1 MLDKNVKV
9 ITMSGEKNQAILPI
23 LRSVYQDLTKSEQR
37 IAGYIME
44 NAAKIMEQTIP
55 ELAANTKSSEI
66 TISRFCK
73 KLGFSGLQGLKI
85 ALAAE
90 LSTAGEMEFR
100 EIGEKDTDEQVA
112 AKVFQNIMDG
122 LQDTLKILDFQQV
135 AKAVQVLQG
144 ARRVAVYGFGNSATV
159 CKDIETRFMRFGMA
173 IQAYEDMSQQLT
185 SASLLT
191 DADVVIAVSHTG
203 ATIKLLEAVRVA
215 KRAGA
220 RVIVITSYAQSNLA
234 KLGDVVLTGMG
245 REVHYSSESV
255 ASRLI
260 HMAISDVLYTA
271 LARSNPQSY
280 HENIA
285 KMRSV
290 IAETRE

>member
-1 MLDKNVKV
+1 MN
-9 ITMSGEKNQAILPI
+9 GEKNQAVLPI

-37 IAGYIME
+37 IASYIME
-44 NAAKIMEQTIP
+44 NAARIMEQTIP
-55 ELAANTKSSEI
+55 ELAGNTKSSEI

-73 KLGFSGLQGLKI
+73 KLGFSGLQALKI

-90 LSTAGEMEFR
+90 LSNAGDMEFR
-100 EIGEKDTDEQVA
+100 EIGDKDTDEQVA

-144 ARRVAVYGFGNSATV
+144 ARRVAVYGYGNSATV
-159 CKDIETRFMRFGMA
+159 CQDIETRFMRFGMV
-173 IQAYEDMSQQLT
+173 IQAYADMSQQLT

-191 DADVVIAVSHTG
+191 KEDVVIAVSHTG

-220 RVIVITSYAQSNLA
+220 SVIVITSYAQSNLA

-260 HMAISDVLYTA
+260 HMAITDVLYTA
-271 LARSNPQSY
+271 MARSNPESY
-280 HENIA
+280 HDNIA

-290 IAETRE
+290 IADTRE

>member
-1 MLDKNVKV
+1 MN
-9 ITMSGEKNQAILPI
+9 GEKNQAVLPI

-37 IAGYIME
+37 IASYIME
-44 NAAKIMEQTIP
+44 NAAMIMEQTIP
-55 ELAANTKSSEI
+55 ELAGNTKSSEI

-73 KLGFSGLQGLKI
+73 KLGFSGLQALKI

-90 LSTAGEMEFR
+90 LSNAGEMEFR
-100 EIGEKDTDEQVA
+100 EIGDKDTDEQVA

-135 AKAVQVLQG
+135 AKAVQVLQR
-144 ARRVAVYGFGNSATV
+144 ARRVAVYGYGNSATV
-159 CKDIETRFMRFGMA
+159 CQDIETRFMRFGMV
-173 IQAYEDMSQQLT
+173 IQAYADMSQQLT

-191 DADVVIAVSHTG
+191 KEDVVIAVSHTG

-220 RVIVITSYAQSNLA
+220 TVIVITSYAQSNLA

-260 HMAISDVLYTA
+260 HMAITDVLYTA
-271 LARSNPQSY
+271 MARSNPESY
-280 HENIA
+280 HANIA

-290 IAETRE
+290 IADTRE

>member
-1 MLDKNVKV
+1 M
-9 ITMSGEKNQAILPI
+9 TGEKNQAVLPI

-37 IAGYIME
+37 IASYIME
-44 NAAKIMEQTIP
+44 NAARIMEQTIP
-55 ELAANTKSSEI
+55 ELAGNTKSSEI

-73 KLGFSGLQGLKI
+73 KLGFSGLQALKI

-90 LSTAGEMEFR
+90 LSNAGEMEFR
-100 EIGEKDTDEQVA
+100 EIGDKDTEEQVA

-135 AKAVQVLQG
+135 AKAVQVLQK
-144 ARRVAVYGFGNSATV
+144 ARRVAVYGYGNSATV
-159 CKDIETRFMRFGMA
+159 CQDIETRFMRFGMV
-173 IQAYEDMSQQLT
+173 IQAYADMSQQLT

-191 DADVVIAVSHTG
+191 KEDVVIAVSHTG

-220 RVIVITSYAQSNLA
+220 AVIVITSYAQSNLA
-234 KLGDVVLTGMG
+234 KLGDVVMTGMG

-260 HMAISDVLYTA
+260 HMAITDVLYTA
-271 LARSNPQSY
+271 MARSNPESY
-280 HENIA
+280 HDNIA

-290 IAETRE
+290 IADTRE

>member
-1 MLDKNVKV
+1 M
-9 ITMSGEKNQAILPI
+9 IGEKNQAVLPI

-37 IAGYIME
+37 IASYIME
-44 NAAKIMEQTIP
+44 NAARIMEQTIP
-55 ELAANTKSSEI
+55 ELAGNTKSSEI

-73 KLGFSGLQGLKI
+73 KLGFSGLQALKI

-90 LSTAGEMEFR
+90 LSNSGEMEFR
-100 EIGEKDTDEQVA
+100 EIGDKDTEEQVA

-135 AKAVQVLQG
+135 AKAVQVLQK
-144 ARRVAVYGFGNSATV
+144 ARRVAVYGYGNSATV
-159 CKDIETRFMRFGMA
+159 CQDIETRFMRFGMV
-173 IQAYEDMSQQLT
+173 IQAYADMSQQLT

-191 DADVVIAVSHTG
+191 KEDVVIAVSHTG

-220 RVIVITSYAQSNLA
+220 PVIVITSYAQSNLA

-260 HMAISDVLYTA
+260 HMAITDVLYTA
-271 LARSNPQSY
+271 MARSNPESY
-280 HENIA
+280 HDNIA

-290 IAETRE
+290 IADTRE

>member
-1 MLDKNVKV
+1 M
-9 ITMSGEKNQAILPI
+9 TGEKNQAVLPI

-37 IAGYIME
+37 IASYIME
-44 NAAKIMEQTIP
+44 NAARIMEQTIP
-55 ELAANTKSSEI
+55 ELAGNTKSSEI

-73 KLGFSGLQGLKI
+73 KLGFSGLQALKI

-90 LSTAGEMEFR
+90 LSNAGEMEFR
-100 EIGEKDTDEQVA
+100 EIGDNDTEEQVA

-135 AKAVQVLQG
+135 AKAVQVLQK
-144 ARRVAVYGFGNSATV
+144 ARRVAVYGYGNSATV
-159 CKDIETRFMRFGMA
+159 CQDIETRFMRFGMV
-173 IQAYEDMSQQLT
+173 IQAYADMSQQLT

-191 DADVVIAVSHTG
+191 REDVVIAVSHTG

-220 RVIVITSYAQSNLA
+220 AVIVITSYAQSNLA

-260 HMAISDVLYTA
+260 HMAITDVLYTA
-271 LARSNPQSY
+271 MARSNPESY
-280 HENIA
+280 HDNIA

-290 IAETRE
+290 IADTRE

>member
-1 MLDKNVKV
+1 M
-9 ITMSGEKNQAILPI
+9 TGEKNQAVLPI

-37 IAGYIME
+37 IASYIME
-44 NAAKIMEQTIP
+44 NAARIMEQTIP
-55 ELAANTKSSEI
+55 ELAGNTKSSEI

-73 KLGFSGLQGLKI
+73 KLGFSGLQALKI

-90 LSTAGEMEFR
+90 LSNAGEMEFR
-100 EIGEKDTDEQVA
+100 EIGDKDTEEQVA

-135 AKAVQVLQG
+135 AKAVQVLQK
-144 ARRVAVYGFGNSATV
+144 ARRVAVYGYGNSATV
-159 CKDIETRFMRFGMA
+159 CQDIETRFMRFGMV
-173 IQAYEDMSQQLT
+173 IQAYADMSQQLT

-191 DADVVIAVSHTG
+191 KEDVVIAVSHTG

-215 KRAGA
+215 KRVGA
-220 RVIVITSYAQSNLA
+220 AVIVITSYAQSNLA

-260 HMAISDVLYTA
+260 HMAITDVLYTA
-271 LARSNPQSY
+271 MARSNPESY
-280 HENIA
+280 HDNIA

-290 IAETRE
+290 IADTRE

>member
-1 MLDKNVKV
+1 MN
-9 ITMSGEKNQAILPI
+9 GEKNQAVLPI

-37 IAGYIME
+37 IASYIME
-44 NAAKIMEQTIP
+44 NAARIMEQTIP
-55 ELAANTKSSEI
+55 ELAGNTKSSEI

-73 KLGFSGLQGLKI
+73 KLGFSGLQALKI

-90 LSTAGEMEFR
+90 LSNAGEMEFR
-100 EIGEKDTDEQVA
+100 EIGDKDTDEQVA

-144 ARRVAVYGFGNSATV
+144 ARRVAVYGYGNSATV
-159 CKDIETRFMRFGMA
+159 CQDIETRFMRFGMV
-173 IQAYEDMSQQLT
+173 IQAYADMSQQLT

-191 DADVVIAVSHTG
+191 KEDVVIAVSHTG

-220 RVIVITSYAQSNLA
+220 SVIVITSYAQSNLA

-260 HMAISDVLYTA
+260 HMAITDVLYTA
-271 LARSNPQSY
+271 MARSNPDSY
-280 HENIA
+280 HDNIA

-290 IAETRE
+290 IADTRE

>member
-1 MLDKNVKV
+1 MN
-9 ITMSGEKNQAILPI
+9 GEKNQAVLPI

-37 IAGYIME
+37 IASYIME
-44 NAAKIMEQTIP
+44 NAARIMEQTIP
-55 ELAANTKSSEI
+55 ELAGNTKSSEI

-73 KLGFSGLQGLKI
+73 KLGFSGLQALKI

-90 LSTAGEMEFR
+90 LSNAGEMEFR
-100 EIGEKDTDEQVA
+100 ELGDKDTEEQVA

-135 AKAVQVLQG
+135 AKAVQVLQK
-144 ARRVAVYGFGNSATV
+144 ARRVAVYGYGNSATV
-159 CKDIETRFMRFGMA
+159 CQDIETRFMRFGMV
-173 IQAYEDMSQQLT
+173 IQAYADMSMQLT

-191 DADVVIAVSHTG
+191 KEDVVIAVSHTG

-220 RVIVITSYAQSNLA
+220 SVIVITSYAQSNLA

-260 HMAISDVLYTA
+260 HMAITDVLYTA
-271 LARSNPQSY
+271 MAKSNPESY
-280 HENIA
+280 HDNIA

-290 IAETRE
+290 IADTRE

>member
-1 MLDKNVKV
+1 M
-9 ITMSGEKNQAILPI
+9 TGEKNQAVLPI

-37 IAGYIME
+37 IASYIME
-44 NAAKIMEQTIP
+44 NAAMIMEQTIP
-55 ELAANTKSSEI
+55 ELAGNTKSSEI

-73 KLGFSGLQGLKI
+73 KLGFSGLQALKI

-90 LSTAGEMEFR
+90 LSNAGEMEFR
-100 EIGEKDTDEQVA
+100 EIGDKDTDEQVA

-135 AKAVQVLQG
+135 AKAVKVLQR
-144 ARRVAVYGFGNSATV
+144 ARRVAVYGYGNSATV
-159 CKDIETRFMRFGMA
+159 CQDIETRFMRFGMV
-173 IQAYEDMSQQLT
+173 IQAYADMSQQLT

-191 DADVVIAVSHTG
+191 KEDVVIAVSHTG

-220 RVIVITSYAQSNLA
+220 TVIVITSYAQSNLA

-260 HMAISDVLYTA
+260 HMAITDVLYTA
-271 LARSNPQSY
+271 MARSNPESY
-280 HENIA
+280 HDNIA

-290 IAETRE
+290 IADTRE

>member
-1 MLDKNVKV
+1 M
-9 ITMSGEKNQAILPI
+9 TGEKNQAVLPI

-37 IAGYIME
+37 IASYIME
-44 NAAKIMEQTIP
+44 NAAMIMEQTIP
-55 ELAANTKSSEI
+55 ELAGNTKSSEI

-73 KLGFSGLQGLKI
+73 KLGFSGLQALKI

-90 LSTAGEMEFR
+90 LSNAGEMEFR
-100 EIGEKDTDEQVA
+100 EIGDKDTDEQVA

-135 AKAVQVLQG
+135 AKAVQVLQR
-144 ARRVAVYGFGNSATV
+144 ARRVAVYGYGNSATV
-159 CKDIETRFMRFGMA
+159 CRDIETRFMRFGMV
-173 IQAYEDMSQQLT
+173 IQAYADMSQQLT

-191 DADVVIAVSHTG
+191 KEDVVIAVSHTG

-220 RVIVITSYAQSNLA
+220 AVIVITSYAQSNLA

-260 HMAISDVLYTA
+260 HMAITDVLYTA
-271 LARSNPQSY
+271 MARSNPESY
-280 HENIA
+280 HDNIA

-290 IAETRE
+290 IADTRE

>member
-1 MLDKNVKV
+1 MN
-9 ITMSGEKNQAILPI
+9 GEKNQAILPI

-37 IAGYIME
+37 IASYIME
-44 NAAKIMEQTIP
+44 NAARIMEQTIP
-55 ELAANTKSSEI
+55 ELAGNTKSSEI

-73 KLGFSGLQGLKI
+73 KLGFSGLQALKI

-90 LSTAGEMEFR
+90 LSNAGEMEFR
-100 EIGEKDTDEQVA
+100 EIGDKDTEEQVA

-135 AKAVQVLQG
+135 AKAVQVLQK
-144 ARRVAVYGFGNSATV
+144 ARRVAVYGYGNSATV
-159 CKDIETRFMRFGMA
+159 CQDIETRFMRFGMV
-173 IQAYEDMSQQLT
+173 IQAYADMSQQLT

-191 DADVVIAVSHTG
+191 KEDVVIAVSHTG

-220 RVIVITSYAQSNLA
+220 SVIVITSYAQSNLA

-260 HMAISDVLYTA
+260 HMAITDVLYTA
-271 LARSNPQSY
+271 MARSNPESY
-280 HENIA
+280 HDNIA

-290 IAETRE
+290 IADTRE

>member
-1 MLDKNVKV
+1 M
-9 ITMSGEKNQAILPI
+9 TGEKNQAVLPI

-37 IAGYIME
+37 IASYIME
-44 NAAKIMEQTIP
+44 NAARIMEQTIP
-55 ELAANTKSSEI
+55 ELAGNTKSSEI

-73 KLGFSGLQGLKI
+73 KLGFSGLQALKI

-90 LSTAGEMEFR
+90 LSNAGEIEFR
-100 EIGEKDTDEQVA
+100 EIGDKDTEEQVA

-135 AKAVQVLQG
+135 AKAVQVLQK
-144 ARRVAVYGFGNSATV
+144 ARRVAVYGYGNSATV
-159 CKDIETRFMRFGMA
+159 CQDIETRFMRFGMV
-173 IQAYEDMSQQLT
+173 IQAYADMSQQLT

-191 DADVVIAVSHTG
+191 KEDVVIAVSHTG

-220 RVIVITSYAQSNLA
+220 AVIVITSYAQSNLA

-260 HMAISDVLYTA
+260 HMAITDVLYTA
-271 LARSNPQSY
+271 MARSNPESY
-280 HENIA
+280 HDNIA

-290 IAETRE
+290 IADTRE

>member
-1 MLDKNVKV
+1 MN
-9 ITMSGEKNQAILPI
+9 GEKNQAVLPI

-44 NAAKIMEQTIP
+44 NAARIMEQTIP
-55 ELAANTKSSEI
+55 ELAGNTKSSEI

-73 KLGFSGLQGLKI
+73 KLGFSGLQALKI

-90 LSTAGEMEFR
+90 LSNAGEMEFR
-100 EIGEKDTDEQVA
+100 EIGDKDTDEQVA

-135 AKAVQVLQG
+135 AKAVQVLQK
-144 ARRVAVYGFGNSATV
+144 ARRVAVYGYGNSATV
-159 CKDIETRFMRFGMA
+159 CQDIETRFMRFGMV
-173 IQAYEDMSQQLT
+173 IQAYADMSQQLT

-191 DADVVIAVSHTG
+191 KEDVVIAVSHTG

-215 KRAGA
+215 RRAGA
-220 RVIVITSYAQSNLA
+220 AVIVITSYAQSNLA

-260 HMAISDVLYTA
+260 HMAITDVLYTA
-271 LARSNPQSY
+271 MARSNPENY
-280 HENIA
+280 HDNIA

-290 IAETRE
+290 IADTRE

>member
-1 MLDKNVKV
+1 M
-9 ITMSGEKNQAILPI
+9 TGEKNQAVLPI

-37 IAGYIME
+37 IASYIME
-44 NAAKIMEQTIP
+44 NAARIMEQTIP
-55 ELAANTKSSEI
+55 ELAGNTKSSEI

-73 KLGFSGLQGLKI
+73 KLGFSGLQALKI

-90 LSTAGEMEFR
+90 LSNAGEMEFR
-100 EIGEKDTDEQVA
+100 EIGDKDTEEQVA

-135 AKAVQVLQG
+135 AKAVQVLQK
-144 ARRVAVYGFGNSATV
+144 ARRVAVYGYGNSATV
-159 CKDIETRFMRFGMA
+159 CQDIETRFMRFGMV
-173 IQAYEDMSQQLT
+173 IQAYADMSQQLT

-191 DADVVIAVSHTG
+191 KEDVVIAVSHTG

-220 RVIVITSYAQSNLA
+220 AVIVITSYAQSNLA

-260 HMAISDVLYTA
+260 HMAITDVLYTA
-271 LARSNPQSY
+271 MARSNPDSY
-280 HENIA
+280 HDNIA

-290 IAETRE
+290 IADTRE

>member
-1 MLDKNVKV
+1 MN
-9 ITMSGEKNQAILPI
+9 GEKNQAVLPI

-37 IAGYIME
+37 IASYIME
-44 NAAKIMEQTIP
+44 NAARIMEQTIP
-55 ELAANTKSSEI
+55 ELAGNTKSSEI

-73 KLGFSGLQGLKI
+73 KLGFSGLQALKI

-90 LSTAGEMEFR
+90 LSNAGEIEFR
-100 EIGEKDTDEQVA
+100 EIGDKDTEEQVA

-135 AKAVQVLQG
+135 AKAVQVLQK
-144 ARRVAVYGFGNSATV
+144 ARRVAVYGYGNSATV
-159 CKDIETRFMRFGMA
+159 CQDIETRFMRFGMV
-173 IQAYEDMSQQLT
+173 IQAYADMSQQLT

-191 DADVVIAVSHTG
+191 KEDVVIAVSHTG

-220 RVIVITSYAQSNLA
+220 AVIVITSYAQSNLA

-260 HMAISDVLYTA
+260 HMAITDVLYTA
-271 LARSNPQSY
+271 MARSNPESY
-280 HENIA
+280 HDNIA

-290 IAETRE
+290 IADTRE

>member
-1 MLDKNVKV
+1 MN
-9 ITMSGEKNQAILPI
+9 GEKNQAVLPI

-37 IAGYIME
+37 IASYIME
-44 NAAKIMEQTIP
+44 NTARIMEQTIP
-55 ELAANTKSSEI
+55 ELAGNTKSSEI

-73 KLGFSGLQGLKI
+73 KLGFSGLQALKI

-90 LSTAGEMEFR
+90 LSNAGEMEFR
-100 EIGEKDTDEQVA
+100 EIGDKDTDEQVA

-135 AKAVQVLQG
+135 AKAVKVLQR
-144 ARRVAVYGFGNSATV
+144 ARRVAVYGYGNSATV
-159 CKDIETRFMRFGMA
+159 CQDIETRFMRFGMV
-173 IQAYEDMSQQLT
+173 IQAYADMSQQLT

-191 DADVVIAVSHTG
+191 KEDVVIAVSHTG

-220 RVIVITSYAQSNLA
+220 AVIVITSYAQSNLA

-260 HMAISDVLYTA
+260 HMAITDVLYTA
-271 LARSNPQSY
+271 MARSNPESY
-280 HENIA
+280 HDNIA

-290 IAETRE
+290 IADTRE

>member
-1 MLDKNVKV
+1 MN
-9 ITMSGEKNQAILPI
+9 GEKNQAVLPI

-37 IAGYIME
+37 IASYIME
-44 NAAKIMEQTIP
+44 NAARIMEQTIP
-55 ELAANTKSSEI
+55 ELAGNTKSSEI

-73 KLGFSGLQGLKI
+73 KLGFSGLQALKI

-90 LSTAGEMEFR
+90 LSNAGEMEFR
-100 EIGEKDTDEQVA
+100 EIGDKDTDEQVA

-135 AKAVQVLQG
+135 AKAVKVLQR
-144 ARRVAVYGFGNSATV
+144 ARRVAVYGYGNSATV
-159 CKDIETRFMRFGMA
+159 CQDIETRFMRFGMV
-173 IQAYEDMSQQLT
+173 IQAYADMSQQLT

-191 DADVVIAVSHTG
+191 KEDVVIAVSHTG

-220 RVIVITSYAQSNLA
+220 TVIVITSYAQSNLA

-260 HMAISDVLYTA
+260 HMAITDVLYTA
-271 LARSNPQSY
+271 MARSNPESY
-280 HENIA
+280 HDNIA

-290 IAETRE
+290 IADTRE

>member
-1 MLDKNVKV
+1 MN
-9 ITMSGEKNQAILPI
+9 GEKNQAVLPI

-37 IAGYIME
+37 IASYIME
-44 NAAKIMEQTIP
+44 NAARIMEQTIP
-55 ELAANTKSSEI
+55 ELAGNTKSSEI

-73 KLGFSGLQGLKI
+73 KLGFSGLQALKI

-90 LSTAGEMEFR
+90 LSNAGEMEFR
-100 EIGEKDTDEQVA
+100 EIGDKDTDEQVA

-135 AKAVQVLQG
+135 AKAVQVLQR
-144 ARRVAVYGFGNSATV
+144 ARRVAVYGYGNSATV
-159 CKDIETRFMRFGMA
+159 CHDIETRFMRFGMV
-173 IQAYEDMSQQLT
+173 IQAYADMSQQLT

-191 DADVVIAVSHTG
+191 KEDVVIAVSHTG

-220 RVIVITSYAQSNLA
+220 TVIVITSYAQSNLA

-260 HMAISDVLYTA
+260 HMAITDVLYTA
-271 LARSNPQSY
+271 MARSNPESY
-280 HENIA
+280 HDNIA

-290 IAETRE
+290 IADTRE

>member
-1 MLDKNVKV
+1 MN
-9 ITMSGEKNQAILPI
+9 GEKNQAVLPI

-37 IAGYIME
+37 IASYIME
-44 NAAKIMEQTIP
+44 NAARIMEQTIP
-55 ELAANTKSSEI
+55 ELAGNTKSSEI

-73 KLGFSGLQGLKI
+73 KLGFSGLQALKI

-90 LSTAGEMEFR
+90 LSNAGEMEFR
-100 EIGEKDTDEQVA
+100 EIGDKDTDEQVA

-135 AKAVQVLQG
+135 TKAVQVLQR
-144 ARRVAVYGFGNSATV
+144 ARRVAVYGYGNSATV
-159 CKDIETRFMRFGMA
+159 CQDIETRFMRFGMV
-173 IQAYEDMSQQLT
+173 IQAYADMSQQLT

-191 DADVVIAVSHTG
+191 KEDVVIAVSHTG

-220 RVIVITSYAQSNLA
+220 AVIVITSYAQSNLA

-260 HMAISDVLYTA
+260 HMAITDVLYTA
-271 LARSNPQSY
+271 MARSNPESY
-280 HENIA
+280 HDNIA

-290 IAETRE
+290 IADTRE

>member
-1 MLDKNVKV
+1 
-9 ITMSGEKNQAILPI
+9 
-23 LRSVYQDLTKSEQR
+23 
-37 IAGYIME
+37 ME
-44 NAAKIMEQTIP
+44 NAARIMEQTIP
-55 ELAANTKSSEI
+55 ELAGNTKSSEI

-73 KLGFSGLQGLKI
+73 KLGFSGLQALKI

-90 LSTAGEMEFR
+90 LSNAGEMEFR
-100 EIGEKDTDEQVA
+100 EIGDKDTEEQVA

-135 AKAVQVLQG
+135 AKAVQVLQK
-144 ARRVAVYGFGNSATV
+144 ARRVAVYGYGNSATV
-159 CKDIETRFMRFGMA
+159 CQDIETRFMRFGMV
-173 IQAYEDMSQQLT
+173 IQAYADMSQQLT

-191 DADVVIAVSHTG
+191 KEDVVIAVSHTG

-220 RVIVITSYAQSNLA
+220 AVIVITSYAQSNLA

-260 HMAISDVLYTA
+260 HMAITDVLYTA
-271 LARSNPQSY
+271 MARSNPESY
-280 HENIA
+280 HDNIA

-290 IAETRE
+290 IADTRE

>member
-1 MLDKNVKV
+1 M
-9 ITMSGEKNQAILPI
+9 TREKNQAVLPI

-37 IAGYIME
+37 IASYIME
-44 NAAKIMEQTIP
+44 NAARIMEQTIP
-55 ELAANTKSSEI
+55 ELAGNTKSSEI

-73 KLGFSGLQGLKI
+73 KLGFSGLQALKI

-90 LSTAGEMEFR
+90 LSNAGEMEFR
-100 EIGEKDTDEQVA
+100 EIGDKDTEEQVA

-135 AKAVQVLQG
+135 ANAVQVLQK
-144 ARRVAVYGFGNSATV
+144 ARRVAVYGYGNSATV
-159 CKDIETRFMRFGMA
+159 CQDIETRFMRFGMV
-173 IQAYEDMSQQLT
+173 IQAYADMSQQLT

-191 DADVVIAVSHTG
+191 KEDVVIAVSHTG

-220 RVIVITSYAQSNLA
+220 AVIVITSYAQSNLA

-260 HMAISDVLYTA
+260 HMAITDVLYTA
-271 LARSNPQSY
+271 MARSNPESY
-280 HENIA
+280 HDNIA

-290 IAETRE
+290 IADTRE

>member
-1 MLDKNVKV
+1 MN
-9 ITMSGEKNQAILPI
+9 GEKNQAVLPI

-37 IAGYIME
+37 IASYIME
-44 NAAKIMEQTIP
+44 NAAMIMEQTIP
-55 ELAANTKSSEI
+55 ELAGNTKSSEI

-73 KLGFSGLQGLKI
+73 KLGFSGLQALKI

-90 LSTAGEMEFR
+90 LSNAGEMEFR
-100 EIGEKDTDEQVA
+100 EIGDKDTDEQVA

-135 AKAVQVLQG
+135 AKAVQVLQR
-144 ARRVAVYGFGNSATV
+144 ARRVAVYGYGNSATV
-159 CKDIETRFMRFGMA
+159 CQDIETRFMRFGMV
-173 IQAYEDMSQQLT
+173 IQAYADMSQQLT

-191 DADVVIAVSHTG
+191 KEDVVIAVSHTG

-220 RVIVITSYAQSNLA
+220 TVIVITSYAQSNLA

-260 HMAISDVLYTA
+260 HMAITDVLYTA
-271 LARSNPQSY
+271 MARSNPESY
-280 HENIA
+280 HDNIA
-285 KMRSV
+285 KMRAV
-290 IAETRE
+290 IADTRE

>member
-1 MLDKNVKV
+1 M
-9 ITMSGEKNQAILPI
+9 TGEKNQAILPI

-37 IAGYIME
+37 IASYIME
-44 NAAKIMEQTIP
+44 NAARIMEQTIP
-55 ELAANTKSSEI
+55 ELAGNTKSSEI

-73 KLGFSGLQGLKI
+73 KLGFSGLQALKI

-90 LSTAGEMEFR
+90 LSNAGEMEFR
-100 EIGEKDTDEQVA
+100 EIGDKDTEEQVA

-135 AKAVQVLQG
+135 AKAVQVLQK
-144 ARRVAVYGFGNSATV
+144 ARRVAVYGYGNSATV
-159 CKDIETRFMRFGMA
+159 CQDIETRFMRFGMV
-173 IQAYEDMSQQLT
+173 IQAYADMSQQLT

-191 DADVVIAVSHTG
+191 KEDVVIAVSHTG

-220 RVIVITSYAQSNLA
+220 SVIVITSYAQSNLA

-260 HMAISDVLYTA
+260 HMAITDVLYTA
-271 LARSNPQSY
+271 MARSNPESY
-280 HENIA
+280 HDNIA

-290 IAETRE
+290 IADTRE

>member
-1 MLDKNVKV
+1 MN
-9 ITMSGEKNQAILPI
+9 GEKNQAILPI

-37 IAGYIME
+37 IASYIME
-44 NAAKIMEQTIP
+44 NAARIMEQTIP
-55 ELAANTKSSEI
+55 ELAGNTKSSEI

-73 KLGFSGLQGLKI
+73 KLGFSGLQALKI

-90 LSTAGEMEFR
+90 LSNAGEMEFR
-100 EIGEKDTDEQVA
+100 EIGDKDTEEQVA

-135 AKAVQVLQG
+135 AKAVQVLQK
-144 ARRVAVYGFGNSATV
+144 ARRVAVYGYGNSATV
-159 CKDIETRFMRFGMA
+159 CQDIETRFMRFGMV
-173 IQAYEDMSQQLT
+173 IQAYADMSQQLT

-191 DADVVIAVSHTG
+191 KEDVVIAVSHTG

-220 RVIVITSYAQSNLA
+220 AIIVITSYAQSNLA

-260 HMAISDVLYTA
+260 HMAITDVLYTA
-271 LARSNPQSY
+271 MARSNPESY
-280 HENIA
+280 HDNIA

-290 IAETRE
+290 IADTRE

>member
-1 MLDKNVKV
+1 MN
-9 ITMSGEKNQAILPI
+9 GEKNQAVLPI

-37 IAGYIME
+37 IASYIMK
-44 NAAKIMEQTIP
+44 NAARIMEQTIP
-55 ELAANTKSSEI
+55 ELAGNTKSSEI

-73 KLGFSGLQGLKI
+73 KLGFSGLQALKI

-90 LSTAGEMEFR
+90 LSNAGDMEFR
-100 EIGEKDTDEQVA
+100 EIGDKDTDEQVA

-144 ARRVAVYGFGNSATV
+144 ARRVAVYGYGNSATV
-159 CKDIETRFMRFGMA
+159 CQDIETRFMRFGMV
-173 IQAYEDMSQQLT
+173 IQAYADMSQQLT

-191 DADVVIAVSHTG
+191 KEDVVIAVSHTG

-220 RVIVITSYAQSNLA
+220 SVIVITSYAQSNLA

-260 HMAISDVLYTA
+260 HMAITDVLYTA
-271 LARSNPQSY
+271 MARSNPESY
-280 HENIA
+280 HDNIA

-290 IAETRE
+290 IADTRE

>member
-1 MLDKNVKV
+1 MN
-9 ITMSGEKNQAILPI
+9 GEKNQAVLPI

-37 IAGYIME
+37 IASYIME
-44 NAAKIMEQTIP
+44 NAAMIMEQTIP
-55 ELAANTKSSEI
+55 ELAGNTKSSEI

-73 KLGFSGLQGLKI
+73 KLGFSGLQALKI

-90 LSTAGEMEFR
+90 LSNAGEMEFR
-100 EIGEKDTDEQVA
+100 EIGDKDTDEQVA

-135 AKAVQVLQG
+135 AKAVQVLQR
-144 ARRVAVYGFGNSATV
+144 ARRVAVYGYGNSATV
-159 CKDIETRFMRFGMA
+159 CQDIETRFMRFGMV
-173 IQAYEDMSQQLT
+173 IQAYADMSQQLT

-191 DADVVIAVSHTG
+191 KEDVIIAVSHTG

-220 RVIVITSYAQSNLA
+220 VVIVITSYAQSNLA

-260 HMAISDVLYTA
+260 HMAITDVLYTA
-271 LARSNPQSY
+271 MARSNPESY
-280 HENIA
+280 HANIA

-290 IAETRE
+290 IADTRE

>member
-1 MLDKNVKV
+1 M
-9 ITMSGEKNQAILPI
+9 TGEKNQAVLPI

-37 IAGYIME
+37 IASYIME
-44 NAAKIMEQTIP
+44 NAARIMEQTIP
-55 ELAANTKSSEI
+55 ELAGNTKSSEI

-73 KLGFSGLQGLKI
+73 KLGFSGLQALKI

-90 LSTAGEMEFR
+90 LSNAGEMEFR
-100 EIGEKDTDEQVA
+100 EIGDKDTEEQVA

-135 AKAVQVLQG
+135 AKAVQVLQK
-144 ARRVAVYGFGNSATV
+144 ARRVAVYGYGNSATV
-159 CKDIETRFMRFGMA
+159 CQDIETRFMRFGMV
-173 IQAYEDMSQQLT
+173 IQAYADMSQQLT

-191 DADVVIAVSHTG
+191 KEDVVIAVSHTG

-220 RVIVITSYAQSNLA
+220 AVIVITSYAQSNLA

-260 HMAISDVLYTA
+260 HMAITDVLYTA
-271 LARSNPQSY
+271 MARSNPERY
-280 HENIA
+280 HDNIA

-290 IAETRE
+290 IADTRE

>member
-1 MLDKNVKV
+1 M
-9 ITMSGEKNQAILPI
+9 TGEKNQAVLPI

-37 IAGYIME
+37 IASYIME
-44 NAAKIMEQTIP
+44 NAARIMEQTIP
-55 ELAANTKSSEI
+55 ELAGNTKSSEI

-73 KLGFSGLQGLKI
+73 KLGFSGLQALKI

-90 LSTAGEMEFR
+90 LSNAGEMEFR
-100 EIGEKDTDEQVA
+100 EIGDKDTEEQVA

-135 AKAVQVLQG
+135 ANAVHVLQK
-144 ARRVAVYGFGNSATV
+144 ARRVAVYGYGNSATV
-159 CKDIETRFMRFGMA
+159 CQDIETRFMRFGMV
-173 IQAYEDMSQQLT
+173 IQAYADMSQQLT

-191 DADVVIAVSHTG
+191 KEDVVIAVSHTG

-220 RVIVITSYAQSNLA
+220 AVIVITSYAQSNLA

-260 HMAISDVLYTA
+260 HMAITDVLYTA
-271 LARSNPQSY
+271 MARSNPESY
-280 HENIA
+280 HDNIA

-290 IAETRE
+290 IADTRE

>member
-1 MLDKNVKV
+1 M
-9 ITMSGEKNQAILPI
+9 TGEKNQAVLPI

-37 IAGYIME
+37 IASYIME
-44 NAAKIMEQTIP
+44 NVARIMEQTIP
-55 ELAANTKSSEI
+55 ELAGNTKSSEI

-73 KLGFSGLQGLKI
+73 KLGFSGLQALKI

-90 LSTAGEMEFR
+90 LSNAGEMEFR
-100 EIGEKDTDEQVA
+100 EIGDKDTEEQVA

-135 AKAVQVLQG
+135 AKAVQVLQK
-144 ARRVAVYGFGNSATV
+144 ARRVAVYGYGNSATV
-159 CKDIETRFMRFGMA
+159 CQDIETRFMRFGMV
-173 IQAYEDMSQQLT
+173 IQAYADMSQQLT

-191 DADVVIAVSHTG
+191 KEDVVIAVSHTG

-220 RVIVITSYAQSNLA
+220 AVIVITSYAQSNLA

-260 HMAISDVLYTA
+260 HMAITDVLYTA
-271 LARSNPQSY
+271 MARSNPESY
-280 HENIA
+280 HDNIA

-290 IAETRE
+290 IADTRE

>member
-1 MLDKNVKV
+1 MKGN
-9 ITMSGEKNQAILPI
+9 SYERRKNQAVLPI

-37 IAGYIME
+37 IASYIMK
-44 NAAKIMEQTIP
+44 NAARIMEQTIP
-55 ELAANTKSSEI
+55 ELAGNTKSSEI

-73 KLGFSGLQGLKI
+73 KLGFSGLQALKI

-90 LSTAGEMEFR
+90 LSNAGDMEFR
-100 EIGEKDTDEQVA
+100 EIGDKDTDEQVA

-144 ARRVAVYGFGNSATV
+144 ARRVAVYGYGNSATV
-159 CKDIETRFMRFGMA
+159 CQDIETRFMRFGMV
-173 IQAYEDMSQQLT
+173 IQAYADMSQQLT

-191 DADVVIAVSHTG
+191 KEDVVIAVSHTG

-220 RVIVITSYAQSNLA
+220 SVIVITSYAQSNLA

-260 HMAISDVLYTA
+260 HMAITDVLYTA
-271 LARSNPQSY
+271 MARSNPESY
-280 HENIA
+280 HDNIA

-290 IAETRE
+290 IADTRE

>member
-1 MLDKNVKV
+1 MN
-9 ITMSGEKNQAILPI
+9 GEKNQAVLPI

-37 IAGYIME
+37 IASYIME
-44 NAAKIMEQTIP
+44 NAARIMEQTIP
-55 ELAANTKSSEI
+55 ELAGNTKSSEI

-73 KLGFSGLQGLKI
+73 KLGFSGLQALKI

-90 LSTAGEMEFR
+90 LSNAGEMEFR
-100 EIGEKDTDEQVA
+100 EIGDKDTDEQVA

-135 AKAVQVLQG
+135 AKAVKVLQR
-144 ARRVAVYGFGNSATV
+144 ARRVAVYGYGNSATV
-159 CKDIETRFMRFGMA
+159 CQDIETRFMRFGMV
-173 IQAYEDMSQQLT
+173 IQAYADMSQQLT

-191 DADVVIAVSHTG
+191 KEDVVIAVSHTG

-220 RVIVITSYAQSNLA
+220 SVIVITSYAQSNLA

-260 HMAISDVLYTA
+260 HMAITDVLYTA
-271 LARSNPQSY
+271 MARSNPESY
-280 HENIA
+280 HDNIA

-290 IAETRE
+290 IADTRE

>member
-1 MLDKNVKV
+1 MN
-9 ITMSGEKNQAILPI
+9 GEKNQAVLPI

-37 IAGYIME
+37 IASYIME
-44 NAAKIMEQTIP
+44 NAAMIMEQTIP
-55 ELAANTKSSEI
+55 ELAGNTKSSEI

-73 KLGFSGLQGLKI
+73 KLGFSGLQALKI

-90 LSTAGEMEFR
+90 LSNAGEMEFR
-100 EIGEKDTDEQVA
+100 EIGDKDTDEQVA

-135 AKAVQVLQG
+135 AKAVKVLQR
-144 ARRVAVYGFGNSATV
+144 ARRVAVYGYGNSATV
-159 CKDIETRFMRFGMA
+159 CQDIETRFMRFGMV
-173 IQAYEDMSQQLT
+173 IQAYADMSQQLT

-191 DADVVIAVSHTG
+191 KEDVVIAVSHTG

-220 RVIVITSYAQSNLA
+220 TVIVITSYAQSNLA

-260 HMAISDVLYTA
+260 HMAITDVLYTA
-271 LARSNPQSY
+271 MARSNPESY
-280 HENIA
+280 HDNIA

-290 IAETRE
+290 IADTRE